1 MNLTD
6 KKLPLVAV
14 VNTALCNEQTIE
26 FLLQFADEYVKDRVK
41 RLVSLQDKANSVVGC
56 VLRKWII
63 KRVFGVD
70 FDAQEIEFESFGKPY
85 LKGQNQI
92 HFNISHSGEMVV
104 CAVHDKPVGVDV
116 QKITEYRPKV
126 AQYIFDKEEQ
136 AQLDAIKDKDRMF
149 TSLWSQKESK
159 IKLLGCG
166 VSGHKGK
173 SFDGIKTTCTEQN
186 GYIISLSVY
195 E

>member
-26 FLLQFADEYVKDRVK
+26 FLLQFADEYIKDRVK

-70 FDAQEIEFESFGKPY
+70 FDAQ
-85 LKGQNQI
+85 
-92 HFNISHSGEMVV
+92 
-104 CAVHDKPVGVDV
+104 
-116 QKITEYRPKV
+116 
-126 AQYIFDKEEQ
+126 
-136 AQLDAIKDKDRMF
+136 
-149 TSLWSQKESK
+149 
-159 IKLLGCG
+159 
-166 VSGHKGK
+166 
-173 SFDGIKTTCTEQN
+173 
-186 GYIISLSVY
+186 
-195 E
+195 